1 MDTIGSRIKLAR
13 ELKKVPRG
21 ELAKAAGIGYST
33 LADLENDYST
43 TTAALHKIAKRL
55 AVNVDWLETG
65 KGEME
70 PASTGGLSPA
80 ATMTEVPIWH
90 AKAAA
95 GLRQENG
102 DGDPAGSLL
111 FRPKSLA
118 KKGVR
123 QDKAH
128 AFYVSGDSMAP
139 RLRDGDVILFDTAD
153 LTIRDGKMF
162 VIRWG
167 DDTLVKRLYREL
179 DGGVRVVS
187 DNPDP
192 AYRDRLVRP
201 DDEGFEIIGRVRWT
215 ASWED

>member
-1 MDTIGSRIKLAR
+1 METIFDRLERACAAR
-13 ELKKVPRG
+13 GMNIQQVAP
-21 ELAKAAGIGYST
+21 LAKVTPSALYQWKDKPAIQPKAST
-33 LADLENDYST
+33 LLALG
-43 TTAALHKIAKRL
+43 TAL
-55 AVNVDWLETG
+55 NVSPEWLSTG
-65 KGEME
+65 KGAME
-70 PASTGGLSPA
+70 AGVARQGEA
-80 ATMTEVPIWH
+80 MAEVPIWH

-128 AFYVSGDSMAP
+128 AFYVAGDSMAP